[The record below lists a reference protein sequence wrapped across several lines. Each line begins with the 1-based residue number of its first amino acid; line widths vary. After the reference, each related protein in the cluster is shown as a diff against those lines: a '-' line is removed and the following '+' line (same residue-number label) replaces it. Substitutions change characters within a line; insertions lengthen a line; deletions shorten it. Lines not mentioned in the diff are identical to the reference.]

1 MDKIINFLN
10 ENGIEMEIFNGNE
23 FAQDVP
29 EEVKETYETM
39 IKSEGSSA
47 ENQFFITIDIPNEN
61 KKLAIIIEKSKEKT
75 KYMYYPN
82 VLFRRNYELSEK
94 QIIQELRNNLL

>member
-39 IKSEGSSA
+39 IKLLDGRNVRS
-47 ENQFFITIDIPNEN
+47 FLITFLDKDGVQLLEVN
-61 KKLAIIIEKSKEKT
+61 LVKS
-75 KYMYYPN
+75 YVQM
-82 VLFRRNYELSEK
+82 F
-94 QIIQELRNNLL
+94 